1 MMPQQTIF
9 DMLGKKIVCNYPPK
23 RIVSLVPSQTELLYD
38 LGLKD
43 SISGQ
48 TKFCIHPKEFFGNAN
63 KVGGTKK
70 VDFNKIIA
78 LNPDLIICNKEENT
92 KEIVETLEEKF
103 PVWTSDI
110 VTIEEN
116 NKMIELLGKITQTEV
131 KAAKIITGINQSFK
145 IKQIFKGRCL
155 YFIWKKPYMAAAND
169 TFINTLLNCSG
180 YVNVLENTARYPAL
194 EESEIIALN
203 PDTVF
208 LSSEPYPFKEKH
220 IEELQHILPKA
231 KIRLV
236 DGEMF
241 SWYGSRILHSWQ
253 YFSEL

>member
-1 MMPQQTIF
+1 MTPQQIIY
-9 DMLGKKIVCNYPPK
+9 DMLGKKILCNYPPK

-43 SISGQ
+43 SIVGQ
-48 TKFCIHPKEFFGNAN
+48 TKFCIHPKVFYSSSC

-70 VDFNKIIA
+70 VDFNKIID

-92 KEIVETLEEKF
+92 IEIVETLEQKF

-116 NKMIELLGKITQTEV
+116 NKMIELLGIVTKTEE
-131 KAAKIITGINQSFK
+131 KATKIINGINQSFK
-145 IKQIFKGRCL
+145 TKQIYKGNCL

-180 YVNVLENTARYPAL
+180 YVNVLENTARYPTL
-194 EESEIIALN
+194 TESEIIALN
-203 PDTVF
+203 PDVVF

-220 IEELQHILPKA
+220 IEELQNILPKA

-241 SWYGSRILHSWQ
+241 SWYGSRILHSRQ